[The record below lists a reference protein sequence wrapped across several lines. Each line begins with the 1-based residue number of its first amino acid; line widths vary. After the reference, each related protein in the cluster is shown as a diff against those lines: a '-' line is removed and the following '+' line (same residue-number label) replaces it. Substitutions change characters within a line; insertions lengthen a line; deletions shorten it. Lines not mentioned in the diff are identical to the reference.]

1 MDCSMS
7 DFPVFHY
14 LPELS
19 QTHVHWVGDVIQT
32 SHPLLPLLL
41 LHSFSPASESFP
53 VSQLFES
60 GGQSIW
66 VSASVSVLPMNI
78 QSWFPLGWTGLISLM
93 SKGLS
98 GVLSNATSLYRN
110 LQILPSA
117 KPSKSKLWTGHLT
130 SHSPTQ
136 PNTITA
142 LLELNNS
149 IQYLSHTQMAP
160 LVPDNFLIAFL
171 NIQDM
176 VRPTYLNAMCTF
188 HLPFSPTDLYDTESF
203 DESKLIVLQNI
214 PLSEFVCFLNRFE

>member
-1 MDCSMS
+1 MYSCCCSVFQSCLTLCKHMDCSS
-7 DFPVFHY
+7 PCFPV
-14 LPELS
+14 LTVS
-19 QTHVHWVGDVIQT
+19 QG
-32 SHPLLPLLL
+32 LLKLMSIDSVKPSNNLIICCPLLL
-41 LHSFSPASESFP
+41 LPSVFCKIRVCSNGSAS
-53 VSQLFES
+53 
-60 GGQSIW
+60 GDQSIGAS
-66 VSASVSVLPMNI
+66 VSASVLLMNFH
-78 QSWFPLGWTGLISLM
+78 SWFPLGWTGLISLM

-171 NIQDM
+171 
-176 VRPTYLNAMCTF
+176 RKKL
-188 HLPFSPTDLYDTESF
+188 L
-203 DESKLIVLQNI
+203 SKN
-214 PLSEFVCFLNRFE
+214 CK